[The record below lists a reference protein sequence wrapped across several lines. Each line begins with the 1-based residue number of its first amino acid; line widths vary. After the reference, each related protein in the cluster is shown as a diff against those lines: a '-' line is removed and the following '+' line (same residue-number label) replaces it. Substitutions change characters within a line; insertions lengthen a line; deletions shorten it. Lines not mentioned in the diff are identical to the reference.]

1 MMRRKRKGLSE
12 IISVITTLLIVS
24 TTGVILYNISLEM
37 TSAQQNSLKYELDRA
52 TAEAQER
59 FNIISLVKQNQ
70 NTIEI
75 TVFNYGKI
83 DINVSDI
90 YINGTRTN
98 YYIEYEPEINLDIA
112 KIENIIINDDN
123 FNFRNGDIYNI
134 LVVSG
139 RGVESAY
146 LWKIPV
152 PGP

>member
-37 TSAQQNSLKYELDRA
+37 TNAQQNSLKYELDRA

-59 FNIISLVKQNQ
+59 FNIISLVKLDQ

>member
-1 MMRRKRKGLSE
+1 
-12 IISVITTLLIVS
+12 
-24 TTGVILYNISLEM
+24 M

-59 FNIISLVKQNQ
+59 FNIISLVKLDQ

-90 YINGTRTN
+90 YINGMMTN
-98 YYIEYEPEINLDIA
+98 YHVKHNNGINIDIA
-112 KIENIIINDDN
+112 KRENIIINDVN
-123 FNFRNGDIYNI
+123 FIFLNGDIYNI

-139 RGVESAY
+139 RGVGSAY

-152 PGP
+152 PGQ